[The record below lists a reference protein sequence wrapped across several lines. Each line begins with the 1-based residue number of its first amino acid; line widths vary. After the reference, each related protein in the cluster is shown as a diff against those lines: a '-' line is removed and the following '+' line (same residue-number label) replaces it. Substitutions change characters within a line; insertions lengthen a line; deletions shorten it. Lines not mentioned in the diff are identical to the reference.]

1 MCRCS
6 CCIVNSKHIDN
17 RVWTSDIT
25 QKLMGLEILP
35 GLIQHKMT
43 IELSEKSINLLQ
55 VLSHVIIYFQQS
67 VIVGASHEGFTGSG
81 YTRSVIF

>member
-25 QKLMGLEILP
+25 QTLMGLEILP

-55 VLSHVIIYFQQS
+55 VLSHVIS
-67 VIVGASHEGFTGSG
+67 
-81 YTRSVIF
+81 IFSKVSLLGHHMKVSQAVDIQGQ